1 VRLEEA
7 GEVLPVPP
15 IAAVP
20 LTRPW
25 FRGVTNIRG
34 NLFSVVDFGAFQGG
48 EPTLPTPDARLLLVA
63 ERYNTSAALLVTRML
78 GLRNLHQFEIRPAPV
93 GRAWESVHYVD
104 REGQIWR
111 ELSMNDLVYDN
122 DFLQAG
128 L

>member
-1 VRLEEA
+1 
-7 GEVLPVPP
+7 
-15 IAAVP
+15 
-20 LTRPW
+20 
-25 FRGVTNIRG
+25 
-34 NLFSVVDFGAFQGG
+34 
-48 EPTLPTPDARLLLVA
+48 LVA